1 MECLFETNQ
10 PPPLGRG
17 RGGRGWNAYLRL
29 ISPTLGEREGGEGM
43 ECLFETNQPHPWG
56 EGGGGGDGMLI

>member
-10 PPPLGRG
+10 PHPWGE
-17 RGGRGWNAYLRL
+17 GGGGSGWNAYLRL

-43 ECLFETNQPHPWG
+43 ECLFETN
-56 EGGGGGDGMLI
+56 